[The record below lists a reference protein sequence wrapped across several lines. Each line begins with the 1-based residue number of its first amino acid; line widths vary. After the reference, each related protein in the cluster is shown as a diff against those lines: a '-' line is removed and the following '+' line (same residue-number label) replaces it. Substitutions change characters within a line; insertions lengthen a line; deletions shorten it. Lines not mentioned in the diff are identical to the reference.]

1 MAIIFIIE
9 EKNLF
14 ALLLIEE
21 RQDLPLI
28 RCMLQQHDLDQRR
41 VEAFRNIMT
50 YSNWNN
56 VRQDVKKE
64 TDTIETKS
72 SS

>member
-50 YSNWNN
+50 YSN
-56 VRQDVKKE
+56 
-64 TDTIETKS
+64 
-72 SS
+72 

>member
-21 RQDLPLI
+21 RQDLSLI
-28 RCMLQQHDLDQRR
+28 RCMLQQHG
-41 VEAFRNIMT
+41 FR
-50 YSNWNN
+50 SA
-56 VRQDVKKE
+56 
-64 TDTIETKS
+64 KS
-72 SS
+72 